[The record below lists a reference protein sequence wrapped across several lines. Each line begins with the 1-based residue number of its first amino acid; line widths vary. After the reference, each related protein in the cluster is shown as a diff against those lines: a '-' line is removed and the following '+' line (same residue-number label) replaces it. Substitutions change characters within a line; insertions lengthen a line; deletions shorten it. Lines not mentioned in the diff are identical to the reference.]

1 MARRGR
7 PSGRFFIYS
16 ALTALAVVLAKDAVD
31 KRGGTA
37 VAMPGRATSRRVP

>member
-7 PSGRFFIYS
+7 PSGRFFVYT

-31 KRGGTA
+31 KRGVA